1 MTSTSMPARAR
12 FRRTAGAGVAV
23 LAAAALTLQVGSTP
37 TPADAA
43 SSGVQVP
50 GSFFGMHAAAVG
62 GTLDASQLAGLAKTA
77 GIGSIELLSNGSE
90 WAVVQPVDGP
100 ADYTIFD
107 QAIANIAS
115 TSTTSPIKDINVVLT
130 GTPEWAARNAARAGE
145 PSPGYSSPPAD
156 KNKWSAYVEGIVNHC
171 ISIPA
176 CKANVKSFQ
185 IWSEANLLSRWY
197 GTGDELASL
206 TKLAQL
212 KIAAANAANGTRFKV
227 VAASTT
233 VRLQG
238 LGTGTF
244 YSNYLKGL
252 KARAWPVDAFAFHG
266 YPKASGT
273 PVNRQSLIG
282 YLKNVLRAAGAP
294 AKPLWDGEVNYGVP
308 GPGTDPYR
316 ALDNA
321 TGAAYISRTF
331 LDSLRLGISRVYL
344 SAWMAKPLTNPV
356 YGVTLYPSTPGAK
369 ALKTTYGWLAG
380 KWYRG
385 CTTSTTSVGKLVTC
399 KVSVTMSPGSSSATI
414 AYSEGGLRKVTVPVN
429 GKRRCTLLNGCT
441 AAKPGSV
448 VSVGQSPVWFGP

>member
-1 MTSTSMPARAR
+1 MTRVTVTARPR
-12 FRRTAGAGVAV
+12 HRRTSLVGVAA
-23 LAAAALTLQVGSTP
+23 LATAALTLQVTGTLA
-37 TPADAA
+37 PAQAA

-50 GSFFGMHAAAVG
+50 GAFFGMHAARVD
-62 GTLDASQLAGLAKTA
+62 GTLDADQKAGLAKSS

-90 WAVVQPVDGP
+90 WSTVEPTQGVLNYAV
-100 ADYTIFD
+100 FD
-107 QAIANIAS
+107 SAIVNATAGGV
-115 TSTTSPIKDINVVLT
+115 KDINVVLT
-130 GTPEWAARNAARAGE
+130 GTPQWAAAQAPRAGE

-156 KNKWSAYVEGIVNHC
+156 KTKWSAYVDGIVKHC

-185 IWSEANLLSRWY
+185 VWSEANLPSRWN

-206 TKLAQL
+206 TALAKL
-212 KIAAANAANGTRFKV
+212 KIAAANAAGGTKFKV
-227 VAASTT
+227 IAASTT
-233 VRLQG
+233 LRLQG
-238 LGTGTF
+238 LGAGTF

-252 KARAWPVDAFAFHG
+252 KARGWPVDAFAFHG

-273 PVNRQSLIG
+273 PVNRQSLIA
-282 YLKNVLRAAGAP
+282 YYKNILKAAGAP
-294 AKPLWDGEVNYGVP
+294 TKPLWDGEVNYGVP

-321 TGAAYISRTF
+321 TGAGYVARTY
-331 LDSLRLGISRVYL
+331 LDSLRLGIARVYV
-344 SAWMAKPLTNPV
+344 SAWQLDDGPG
-356 YGVTLYPSTPGAK
+356 YGVTFFPRTPGAT

-399 KVSVTMSPGSSSATI
+399 KVSVTMSPGSTSATI
-414 AYSEGGLRKVTVPVN
+414 AYSEGGLRKVTVPAN
-429 GKRRCTLLNGCT
+429 GKRKCTLLTGCT
-441 AAKPGSV
+441 TAKPGSV